1 MVLFVSSSF
10 ILAGLIGWT
19 RRPQN
24 RTGMLMVAVG
34 FGVLIGV
41 LGEANHS
48 IPFTLGALFGSLFI
62 AAFVHL
68 LLAYPSGR
76 LLSRRARVLV
86 GAGYTIAFLAPL
98 AESMFA
104 DARDLQAPRV
114 SRQPR
119 PGLPRS
125 CRARRRDDDLDG
137 CFGPAVRGR
146 RHVAP
151 RSLARDNARAPSHP
165 PVGLPLRRPQHRA
178 PGDRVR
184 HHAFLGSRSDHRQ
197 RRADRDLHDRSV
209 HLPRRPAGD
218 GDRTRR
224 RSRCDLQLRPRT
236 CKPRRSPGGSEE
248 RPARRDGS
256 GRVLVRGGRALRRR
270 RGEPPRS
277 SGGHSPARRHATRL
291 RRPAGR
297 GDRARRRPP
306 AGAGAPR
313 GGRECGADRT
323 RAGQAAR
330 RGTRT
335 RTALSRPAAGDAR
348 PHVPD
353 LARREVHLLQRAE
366 RARPRERRG
375 RREAALGPTAARTW
389 PTGCSRRDARRSA
402 ATPV

>member
-1 MVLFVSSSF
+1 
-10 ILAGLIGWT
+10 
-19 RRPQN
+19 
-24 RTGMLMVAVG
+24 MVAVG

-41 LGEANHS
+41 LGEANHP

-98 AESMFA
+98 ARV
-104 DARDLQAPRV
+104 DVRRARNVQAARV

-119 PGLPRS
+119 AGLPRS
-125 CRARRRDDDLDG
+125 CRARRRDHGLDG
-137 CFGPAVRGR
+137 CFGPAVRSR

-151 RSLARDNARAPSHP
+151 RSLARDDAGAPSHP

-178 PGDRVR
+178 AGDRVR
-184 HHAFLGSRSDHRQ
+184 HHAFLRSRSDHRQ
-197 RRADRDLHDRSV
+197 RRPDRDLHDRAV
-209 HLPRRPAGD
+209 HLPRRPARD
-218 GDRTRR
+218 RDRTRR

-236 CKPRRSPGGSEE
+236 CKPRRGSGGSEE
-248 RPARRDGS
+248 RPARRDGG

-277 SGGHSPARRHATRL
+277 SGGHSPARRHPARL

-353 LARREVHLLQRAE
+353 LPRREVHLLQRAE

-375 RREAALGPTAARTW
+375 RREVALGSTADGPGRPGAR
-389 PTGCSRRDARRSA
+389 RRDARRSA
-402 ATPV
+402 GTPG